1 MRVFFSIK
9 QEFIISASNKT
20 LYSAYL
26 NRYLSKKHLINF
38 LFYLLLFLGFFGG
51 GGGVLIM
58 KSAIDYNK
66 KEQSRTHTQLNTSI
80 TFKTSTKGHE

>member
-26 NRYLSKKHLINF
+26 NRYLSKKHLINLLF
-38 LFYLLLFLGFFGG
+38 LFFLGFFGG

-66 KEQSRTHTQLNTSI
+66 NEQSHTHN
-80 TFKTSTKGHE
+80 

>member
-26 NRYLSKKHLINF
+26 NRYLSKKHLIN
-38 LFYLLLFLGFFGG
+38 LLFFIFFGFFWVG

-66 KEQSRTHTQLNTSI
+66 NEQSHTHN
-80 TFKTSTKGHE
+80 

>member
-26 NRYLSKKHLINF
+26 NRYLSKKHLIN
-38 LFYLLLFLGFFGG
+38 LLFLLFFGFFWVG

-66 KEQSRTHTQLNTSI
+66 NEQSHTHN
-80 TFKTSTKGHE
+80 

>member
-26 NRYLSKKHLINF
+26 NRYLSKKRLINF
-38 LFYLLLFLGFFGG
+38 LLLFFLGFFCLG
-51 GGGVLIM
+51 GGGV
-58 KSAIDYNK
+58 N
-66 KEQSRTHTQLNTSI
+66 
-80 TFKTSTKGHE
+80 HEKRY

>member
-26 NRYLSKKHLINF
+26 NRYLSKKRLIN
-38 LFYLLLFLGFFGG
+38 LLLLFFLGFFLFGG
-51 GGGVLIM
+51 GGG
-58 KSAIDYNK
+58 
-66 KEQSRTHTQLNTSI
+66 
-80 TFKTSTKGHE
+80 

>member
-26 NRYLSKKHLINF
+26 NRYLSKKHLINLLF
-38 LFYLLLFLGFFGG
+38 LFFLGFFGFLGG
-51 GGGVLIM
+51 GGGV
-58 KSAIDYNK
+58 N
-66 KEQSRTHTQLNTSI
+66 
-80 TFKTSTKGHE
+80 HEKRY